1 MGMLGSAFREELAR
15 LGAPFEATDREVDIA
30 ELDALR
36 AFAKNRGFSHVLN
49 CAGYTRVD
57 DAEADEEEAFRINS
71 LGAGNVACVAAE
83 NGATVL
89 HFSTDYVFDGY
100 SREAYRETDPCA
112 PLSAYGRSKL
122 DGERRFLINSRA
134 NSQPGPHAYVVRTS
148 WLFGMGGKNFV
159 TTILGLLANQDSLR
173 VVEDQV
179 GRPTYCPDLC
189 DATLRLLGLAGPPRP
204 RPRSGVY
211 HFANAGSTS
220 WHGFASEIFALA
232 KSRGFPVRASGIEA
246 IKTKDFPR
254 PALRPAQSVLNT
266 ERAEA
271 ALQARPRPWQI
282 ALAEY
287 IDRLKQ

>member
-30 ELDALR
+30 DLNALR
-36 AFAKNRGFSHVLN
+36 AFAKGRGFSHVLN

-57 DAEADEEEAFRINS
+57 DAEGDEEEASRINS
-71 LGAGNVACVAAE
+71 LGAGNIARVAAE
-83 NGATVL
+83 NEATVV
-89 HFSTDYVFDGY
+89 HFSTDYVFDGH
-100 SREAYRETDPCA
+100 SRQAYRETDLCA

-134 NSQPGPHAYVVRTS
+134 NSQPGRHAYVVRTS

-159 TTILGLLANQDSLR
+159 TTILGLLASQDSLR

-189 DATLRLLGLAGPPRP
+189 NTALRLLGLVGPPRP
-204 RPRSGVY
+204 RPPSGLY

-232 KSRGFPVRASGIEA
+232 KARGFPIRASGIEA
-246 IKTKDFPR
+246 IKTKGFPR
-254 PALRPAQSVLNT
+254 PAPRPTQSVLNT
-266 ERAEA
+266 ERVEA
-271 ALQARPRPWQI
+271 ALDVRPRPWQT

-287 IDRLKQ
+287 IERLKQ